1 MVSFMMTLALV
12 SMLGAAGYVN
22 KEELKNISSV
32 EEAIQWVRDIEP
44 VQDYDYPGEENEGE

>member
-22 KEELKNISSV
+22 KDELKNISSV